1 MATDIGQLLQ
11 QGLLT
16 GVGSTQQP
24 VQQAVPGSPN
34 FYGEFM
40 AARGRGLQQ
49 GLGGLLRGGEPS
61 PQEKIQG
68 AMFELSSPTAGGAAK
83 DTATRIADLT
93 KLARVQQVQGNS
105 AAAAQTAAQVQQLK
119 EQATALESQKERQGN
134 FLKFL
139 TERHPDLLS
148 LASGDNPVV
157 TPENYKQ
164 YLKVDGTK
172 LTDDQKE
179 YAQARNEGYS
189 GTFIQYLDRN
199 SKIGGANL
207 TSEQRH
213 LAQINQENKAKGL
226 PEMSLSTF
234 LEKKSATTG
243 NLPDKFRIYNE
254 AVKQGFV
261 GTYLDFQQAEAKATR
276 APSKDDK
283 RATTQDKN
291 GFLRYVDDK
300 TLVFPE
306 VAAQFEKDKQAEIT
320 KEAKKKESTLEYL
333 RRANMTV
340 LADNLENN
348 IIDADK
354 AMTLAEI
361 DPRITTLANDH
372 LQKSIDL
379 GSQSSSAVDLLLSYN
394 DLDFGTGKP
403 AEVKRQVEA
412 AFGVGDK
419 NRLLSFAYAEGR
431 IKESNILMPP
441 GSVTEMEV
449 KRSDATQPEI
459 TESPEV
465 VRGYL
470 YGKAKKNAL
479 GAAQENALQ
488 KWMIN
493 YQGNTAGFVDYWMGV
508 INDPAKLQA
517 IFDEAGIPPN
527 ENFKRRVISG
537 SNI

>member
-1 MATDIGQLLQ
+1 MARQDIA
-11 QGLLT
+11 GLLT
-16 GVGSTQQP
+16 GISSTQQP

-68 AMFELSSPTAGGAAK
+68 AMFELGSPTAGGVAK
-83 DTATRIADLT
+83 DTTTLIADLT
-93 KLARVQQVQGNS
+93 KLARVQQMQGNS
-105 AAAAQTAAQVQQLK
+105 AAAAQTAAQIQKLK
-119 EQATALESQKERQGN
+119 GQTAAKERQGN

-139 TERHPDLLS
+139 TDRHPDLLS

-179 YAQARNEGYS
+179 YAQAKNEGYT

-199 SKIGGANL
+199 SSIGANNL
-207 TSEQRH
+207 TQEQKH
-213 LAQINQENKAKGL
+213 LAQINQENKSKGL
-226 PEMSLSTF
+226 PEIPLSTF
-234 LEKKSATTG
+234 LERKSATTA
-243 NLPDKFRIYNE
+243 NLPDKVRIYNE
-254 AVKQGFV
+254 AVKKGFV
-261 GTYLDFQQAEAKATR
+261 GTYLEFQQAESKATR

-283 RATTQDKN
+283 RATMSDKN
-291 GFLRYVDDK
+291 GFVRYVDNGN
-300 TLVFPE
+300 LVFPE
-306 VAAQFEKDKQAEIT
+306 VAEQLQKDTDAEKQ
-320 KEAKKKESTLEYL
+320 KEEKKKAAALEHL
-333 RRANMTV
+333 TNAGMTV
-340 LADNLENN
+340 LADNLKSN
-348 IIDADK
+348 IITADK
-354 AMTLAEI
+354 AMELANV
-361 DPRITTLANDH
+361 DPRITTLANEH

-394 DLDFGTGKP
+394 DLDLPSGKP
-403 AEVKRQVEA
+403 AEAKRQLESV
-412 AFGVGDK
+412 FGVGDK
-419 NRLLSFAYAEGR
+419 DRLLTFAYAEGR

-465 VRGYL
+465 VKGYL

-493 YQGNTAGFVDYWMGV
+493 YQGNTAGFVDYWMSV
-508 INDPAKLQA
+508 INDPAQLQA
-517 IFDEAGIPPN
+517 IFDKAGIPPN
-527 ENFKRRVISG
+527 QNFKRRVISG
-537 SNI
+537 EKI

>member
-1 MATDIGQLLQ
+1 MARQDIA
-11 QGLLT
+11 GLLT
-16 GVGSTQQP
+16 GISSTQRPNPNASAADWRMQFGQ
-24 VQQAVPGSPN
+24 QQAGRLGS
-34 FYGEFM
+34 
-40 AARGRGLQQ
+40 AVRGVQSGLLGGAPVATPQEAMQ
-49 GLGGLLRGGEPS
+49 MGLGKLDLGTVEG
-61 PQEKIQG
+61 
-68 AMFELSSPTAGGAAK
+68 LSS
-83 DTATRIADLT
+83 
-93 KLARVQQVQGNS
+93 LARVQQLSGDI
-105 AAAAQTAAQVQQLK
+105 AGAAQTAARIKQMQN
-119 EQATALESQKERQGN
+119 EATALESRKERQGN

-148 LASGDNPVV
+148 LASGANPVV

-179 YAQARNEGYS
+179 YAQARNEGYT

-199 SKIGGANL
+199 SGIGANKL
-207 TSEQRH
+207 TTEQKH
-213 LAQINQENKAKGL
+213 LAQINKENKAKGL
-226 PEMSLSTF
+226 PEMSLSAF
-234 LEKKSATTG
+234 LEKKSSTTG
-243 NLPDKFRIYNE
+243 NLPDKVRIYNE
-254 AVKQGFV
+254 AVRNGFV

-276 APSKDDK
+276 APSKDDERK
-283 RATTQDKN
+283 TTQDKN
-291 GFLRYVDDK
+291 GFLRYVDDG

-306 VAAQFEKDKQAEIT
+306 VAKQLEKDAAAEKQKEEQK
-320 KEAKKKESTLEYL
+320 KEAALEHL
-333 RRANMTV
+333 RKAQMTV

-348 IIDADK
+348 IISADK
-354 AMTLAEI
+354 AMELANV
-361 DPRITTLANDH
+361 DPKITTLANDH
-372 LQKSIDL
+372 LQKSLDL
-379 GSQSSSAVDLLLSYN
+379 GSQSSSAIDILFSYN
-394 DLDFGTGKP
+394 DKLNQGGFKGGKP

-412 AFGVGDK
+412 IFGVGDED
-419 NRLLSFAYAEGR
+419 RLLSFQYAEGR
-431 IKESNILMPP
+431 VKESNILMPP

-493 YQGNTAGFVDYWMGV
+493 YQGNTSGFVDYWMGV

-517 IFDEAGIPPN
+517 IFDKAGIPPN
-527 ENFKRRVISG
+527 QNFKRKVISG

>member
-1 MATDIGQLLQ
+1 MARTDIA
-11 QGLLT
+11 GLLT
-16 GVGSTQQP
+16 GVPSGGPDPMAMGGNAAQQRLAFGAQRAQGMQRGLMGAMGKDASTPSEKLQMAMAQLDMSNP
-24 VQQAVPGSPN
+24 DDLRKIAQLQQATGD
-34 FYGEFM
+34 
-40 AARGRGLQQ
+40 
-49 GLGGLLRGGEPS
+49 
-61 PQEKIQG
+61 I
-68 AMFELSSPTAGGAAK
+68 AG
-83 DTATRIADLT
+83 
-93 KLARVQQVQGNS
+93 
-105 AAAAQTAAQVQQLK
+105 AAQTAARIKQMQN
-119 EQATALESQKERQGN
+119 EATALESRKERQGN

-148 LASGDNPVV
+148 LASGANPVV

-179 YAQARNEGYS
+179 YAQARNEGYT

-199 SKIGGANL
+199 SGIGAHNL
-207 TSEQRH
+207 TTEQKH
-213 LAQINQENKAKGL
+213 LAQINKENKTKGL

-234 LEKKSATTG
+234 LEKKSSTTG
-243 NLPDKFRIYNE
+243 NLPDKVRIYNE
-254 AVKQGFV
+254 AVKNGFV

-276 APSKDDK
+276 APSKDDERK
-283 RATTQDKN
+283 TTKDKN
-291 GFLRYVDDK
+291 GFLRYVDGG

-306 VAAQFEKDKQAEIT
+306 VAKQLEKDATAEKQKEQQK
-320 KEAKKKESTLEYL
+320 KEAVLEHL
-333 RRANMTV
+333 RKAQMTV

-348 IIDADK
+348 TISADK
-354 AMTLAEI
+354 AMELSNV
-361 DPRITTLANDH
+361 DPKITTLANDH

-379 GSQSSSAVDLLLSYN
+379 GSQSSSAIDILLSYN
-394 DLDFGTGKP
+394 ALDFGTGKP
-403 AEVKRQVEA
+403 SEIKRQVEA

-419 NRLLSFAYAEGR
+419 NRLLSFQYAEGR
-431 IKESNILMPP
+431 IKESNILMPT

-449 KRSDATQPEI
+449 KRSDATQPEL

-508 INDPAKLQA
+508 INDKDKLQA
-517 IFDEAGIPPN
+517 IFDKAGIPPN
-527 ENFKRRVISG
+527 QNFKRKEISG
-537 SNI
+537 SSI

>member
-1 MATDIGQLLQ
+1 MATNIGQLLQ

-49 GLGGLLRGGEPS
+49 GLGGLMRGGAPS
-61 PQEKIQG
+61 TQERIQG

>member
-1 MATDIGQLLQ
+1 MARDIA
-11 QGLLT
+11 GLLT
-16 GVGSTQQP
+16 GISSTQQP
-24 VQQAVPGSPN
+24 VQPIPGTPG
-34 FYGEFM
+34 FRGQFG
-40 AARGRGLQQ
+40 AARAQ
-49 GLGGLLRGGEPS
+49 GLGAGIGGLMRGGAPS
-61 PQEKIQG
+61 TQERIQG

-93 KLARVQQVQGNS
+93 KLARVQQVQGNT

>member
-1 MATDIGQLLQ
+1 MARQDIA
-11 QGLLT
+11 GLLT
-16 GVGSTQQP
+16 GISSTQQP
-24 VQQAVPGSPN
+24 VQPIPGTPG
-34 FYGEFM
+34 FRGQFG
-40 AARGRGLQQ
+40 AARAQGLGA
-49 GLGGLLRGGEPS
+49 GLGGLMRRGAPS
-61 PQEKIQG
+61 TQERIQG
-68 AMFELSSPTAGGAAK
+68 SMFELGSPTAGGVAK
-83 DTATRIADLT
+83 DTTTLIADLT
-93 KLARVQQVQGNS
+93 KLARVQQMQGNS
-105 AAAAQTAAQVQQLK
+105 AAAAQTAAQAQQLK
-119 EQATALESQKERQGN
+119 EKATISESQKERQGN

-139 TERHPDLLS
+139 TGRHPDLLS
-148 LASGDNPVV
+148 LASGANPVV

-179 YAQARNEGYS
+179 YAQARNEGYT

-199 SKIGGANL
+199 SGIGANNL
-207 TSEQRH
+207 TKEQKH
-213 LAQINQENKAKGL
+213 LAQINKENKAKGL
-226 PEMSLSTF
+226 PEMSLSAF
-234 LEKKSATTG
+234 LEKKSSTVG
-243 NLPDKFRIYNE
+243 NAPDKVRIYKE
-254 AVKQGFV
+254 AVNQGFK
-261 GTYLDFQQAEAKATR
+261 GTYLEFQQAEAKATR
-276 APSKDDK
+276 APSKDDERK
-283 RATTQDKN
+283 TTKDKN
-291 GFLRYVDDK
+291 GFMRYVDNG

-306 VAAQFEKDKQAEIT
+306 VVKELEKDTAAERQ
-320 KEAKKKESTLEYL
+320 KEEKKKEATLEYL
-333 RRANMTV
+333 QAAGMTV

-348 IIDADK
+348 IISADK
-354 AMTLAEI
+354 AMELADV

-394 DLDFGTGKP
+394 DLNFGTGKP

-449 KRSDATQPEI
+449 RRSDATQPEI

-517 IFDEAGIPPN
+517 IFDKAGIPPN

>member
-1 MATDIGQLLQ
+1 MATNIGQLLQ

-49 GLGGLLRGGEPS
+49 GLGRLARGGEPS
-61 PQEKIQG
+61 TQERIQG